1 MNRIVIV
8 ILMLFSASFAYA
20 GALLP
25 GGVQLLCHR
34 TANEDVPENT
44 LESLQQAALLG
55 CNVVEIDLRRTLD
68 GEIVLDHDGL
78 LERLTDGTGDIETT
92 YYDDL
97 RMRDA
102 GSWMGERFEGMHV
115 VLFDEALKL
124 ARERDIRL
132 ILDMKD
138 KDIAPEVLQ
147 LLQREG
153 MLHRV
158 RFGGEWQEIKKL
170 YPQANEE
177 DAEVWVQPEVTA
189 AQVKS
194 YHHEGKAVIANFSV
208 NIHEMDLAA
217 MKTAV
222 AAGIDGINV
231 DYPRIGA
238 DAVGRPVEQRLAA
251 LAMKADAGESGTRA
265 QAILELS
272 RYRGFPLQSEFAHWL
287 LDPDD
292 HVSRVAALALVTA
305 RPRTPLSVFQAALQ
319 ASNADARANAAWAL
333 GRMNAPA
340 GMLLP
345 LLSDK
350 DPKALQAVLI
360 ALSRAPGE
368 VTAQQLLPLLSH
380 ENLGV
385 RSAAAVA
392 LAKHQPDVAVK
403 EIPAMLRHEQDEV
416 FASYRNFVRG
426 GRKMPSQQEID
437 RATDHF
443 RCEMKL
449 LQAIS
454 MLHGPEATKI
464 LEEHAFRPELN
475 FEQVS
480 GFVAAFQL
488 WDRIGADAESAV
500 QAMGA
505 SDAFVNDKA
514 EWMLVKG
521 GPDVLP
527 AVRKA
532 LDSDDAKVRE
542 RAIRIVAW
550 QGDSGSLER
559 LRAMQ
564 AMKGPDA
571 ELAAWAIDKIE
582 SLHPKLQ

>member
-1 MNRIVIV
+1 MKRIVIM
-8 ILMLFSASFAYA
+8 MLVLFTASAAHA
-20 GALLP
+20 GGMLP

-44 LESLQQAALLG
+44 LESLEEAALLG

-68 GEIVLDHDGL
+68 RKIVLDHDGL

-92 YYDDL
+92 YYGDL

-102 GSWMGERFEGMHV
+102 GSWMGERFEGMHI
-115 VLFDEALKL
+115 VLFDDALRL

-158 RFGGEWQEIKKL
+158 RFGGEWEEVKQL

-177 DAEVWVQPEVTA
+177 DAEVWVRPGVIPE
-189 AQVKS
+189 QVKA
-194 YHHEGKAVIANFSV
+194 YHREGKAVIANFSV
-208 NIHEMDLAA
+208 NEHEMDLAA
-217 MKTAV
+217 MKAAV
-222 AAGIDGINV
+222 AAGVDGINV

-238 DAVGRPVEQRLAA
+238 DAVGRPVEQKLAA
-251 LAMKADAGESGTRA
+251 LAMKANSGEGSARAG
-265 QAILELS
+265 AILELS

-287 LDPDD
+287 LDADD
-292 HVSRVAALALVTA
+292 QVSRAAALALVAA
-305 RPRTPLSVFQAALQ
+305 RPRTPFSVFSTALQ
-319 ASNADARANAAWAL
+319 ASNADARANAAWSL
-333 GRMNAPA
+333 GSMNAPA
-340 GMLLP
+340 EMLLP
-345 LLSDK
+345 MLRDK
-350 DPKALQAVLI
+350 DPKVLQAALI

-454 MLHGPEATKI
+454 MVHGPEATKI

-505 SDAFVNDKA
+505 SDAFTNDKA

-532 LDSDDAKVRE
+532 LDSDNGKIRE
-542 RAIRIVAW
+542 RAIRVVAW
-550 QGDSGSLER
+550 QGDTESLGR
-559 LRAMQ
+559 LHEMQ
-564 AMKGPDA
+564 ARNGPDA
-571 ELAAWAIDKIE
+571 DLAAWAIAKIE
-582 SLHPKLQ
+582 SLHPQL